1 MAPVVTQSIM
11 LLPLALLIHRYS
23 ARHWAQSVV
32 SWRRWSQ
39 LALCCSH
46 RRFSYTGLCCSHR
59 RFSYTYSPA
68 LSVTPVKTT
77 TFRSGLILSIFPGIY
92 EVFLLAYA
100 QISSVETPLVAGRHT
115 DGNTPLDSSLSR
127 GDQTEQPGLV
137 AGGGLGAACHPIVCN
152 H

>member
-1 MAPVVTQSIM
+1 MTALERTVCGGSLSPSSRARVSRHGASGHTEHHAAPTGASHT
-11 LLPLALLIHRYS
+11 LDYAAL
-23 ARHWAQSVV
+23 
-32 SWRRWSQ
+32 
-39 LALCCSH
+39 
-46 RRFSYTGLCCSHR
+46 TG
-59 RFSYTYSPA
+59 A
-68 LSVTPVKTT
+68 SVTPVNTT

-137 AGGGLGAACHPIVCN
+137 DAGGLGAACHPIVCN

>member
-11 LLPLALLIHRYS
+11 LLPPALLIHWIMLLS
-23 ARHWAQSVV
+23 LAILIHWIM
-32 SWRRWSQ
+32 
-39 LALCCSH
+39 LL
-46 RRFSYTGLCCSHR
+46 
-59 RFSYTYSPA
+59 SPA
-68 LSVTPVKTT
+68 LLIHALTGASVTPVNTT
-77 TFRSGLILSIFPGIY
+77 TFRSGLILSITPGIY

-127 GDQTEQPGLV
+127 GDQTEPGLV

>member
-11 LLPLALLIHRYS
+11 LLPPAHRMHHIMLLSLALLIH
-23 ARHWAQSVV
+23 ALTGASVI
-32 SWRRWSQ
+32 
-39 LALCCSH
+39 
-46 RRFSYTGLCCSHR
+46 
-59 RFSYTYSPA
+59 
-68 LSVTPVKTT
+68 PVNTT